1 MWGFMAGLI
10 PQVRA
15 RTLRAIATGG
25 SERSPALPD
34 VPTFAE
40 AGVPGYEAVSWIGMF
55 APQGADQTIANKLSA
70 AVKTAM
76 QASDVKNV
84 LQGDGSEIAAT
95 TPAEFREV
103 IANDYAKYGKF
114 ADLLKGQ

>member
-25 SERSPALPD
+25 SEGSPALPD

-76 QASDVKNV
+76 QASDVKDV

-103 IANDYAKYGKF
+103 IADDYAKYGKF